1 MVLRS
6 TQVLFLSL
14 FSLLL
19 ASCLT
24 RGAPVRTNTPQELFV
39 VFVHDG
45 DENPPAEFRERVEEE
60 LSGRGFTVR
69 VSSKIKPEDR
79 LGWSLQ
85 LSRLKSE
92 AGGRQLLMIHTSSKF
107 FSQLEGRLR
116 WTVKVLAT
124 SAKSSEA
131 SIESFSYPAILNFGH
146 QLGKD
151 ALNAVAGSIAK
162 RLGDI
167 ASNYSNNTSATG
179 QAATMQS
186 SSTAA
191 AADSIYFVLLDRFS
205 NGDPSNDDTI
215 DLSDPQ
221 AFHGG
226 DLRGLIEKLD
236 YIKELG
242 FRHVWISPVFK
253 MRTEP
258 FHGHGAFHGY
268 WTDDLDKVEPRFGT
282 EAELVELSEELKARG
297 MGLILDVVLNHV
309 AYDSP
314 VVKEKPEWFHHKGT
328 IEDWNDAK
336 QLTDYEVHGLPD
348 YAHENPEVR
357 AKLIATSQDWLQ
369 KLAPSGFRLD
379 AVKHVPLEF
388 WAEYNQFL
396 REASSVRLLGELYDG
411 NANTLSKTLQ
421 EAGFDSLFDFP
432 LHFAMVDVF
441 CRDASLLQ
449 MAAVLS
455 LDRIYPR
462 AATQLVTFLDNHDL
476 SRVLSACQDDEAR
489 VHSALQ
495 FLLSSRGIPSISY
508 GTESA
513 LRGAKEPENRADMR
527 FVDHALAETIRKGL
541 RLRREWKSL
550 SSGTRLVLAADKKL
564 YSFLQVSEDELTL
577 VTVNH
582 GPGGQALAIPEVLR
596 ARNGHDL
603 LGNGEVVLGDFL
615 APKGVSVVGLR
626 GDFRALLETIKTPA
640 TRMVQFQPD
649 TESATLDL
657 RIVGAA
663 PEFGAWDPAK
673 APSLAKAMSLPSS
686 ETYSYKL
693 VAMRDGK
700 ASWQSGGNEYLF
712 VPAGDSPMKVNVQW
726 RE

>member
-1 MVLRS
+1 M
-6 TQVLFLSL
+6 
-14 FSLLL
+14 
-19 ASCLT
+19 
-24 RGAPVRTNTPQELFV
+24 

-45 DENPPAEFRERVEEE
+45 DENPPAEFRERIEEE

-69 VSSKIKPEDR
+69 VSSTVKAQDK
-79 LGWSLQ
+79 LSSSLL
-85 LSRLKSE
+85 LSKLTSE
-92 AGGRQLLMIHTSSKF
+92 ASGKQLLMVETTSKF
-107 FSQLEGRLR
+107 FSQLEGRFR
-116 WTVKVLAT
+116 WTVKLRAT
-124 SAKSSEA
+124 SAKGSNSSPDNF
-131 SIESFSYPAILNFGH
+131 SFPIVLNFGH
-146 QLGKD
+146 QGSQD
-151 ALNAVAGSIAK
+151 ALKMAADGIAK
-162 RLGDI
+162 RVADQ
-167 ASNYSNNTSATG
+167 ASTFSNEAAPTG
-179 QAATMQS
+179 QSATMQS

-191 AADSIYFVLLDRFS
+191 AADSIYFVLLDRFA

-236 YIKELG
+236 YIQELG

-268 WTDDLDKVEPRFGT
+268 WTEDLSKVEPRFGT
-282 EAELVELSEELKARG
+282 EAELVELSEALKARG

-314 VVKEKPEWFHHKGT
+314 IVKEKPEWFHHNGT
-328 IEDWNDAK
+328 IKDWNDAK

-357 AKLIATSQDWLQ
+357 ATLIAASHDWLV

-379 AVKHVPLEF
+379 AVKHIPSDF
-388 WAEYNQFL
+388 WAEYNSFL
-396 REASSVRLLGELYDG
+396 KSVGSVRLLGEIYDG
-411 NANTLSKTLQ
+411 NANTLAKALY
-421 EAGFDSLFDFP
+421 GPRFDSLFDFP

-455 LDRIYPR
+455 QDRIYPR
-462 AATQLVTFLDNHDL
+462 ATTQLVTFLDNHDL
-476 SRVLSACQDDEAR
+476 SRVLSACQDDETR

-495 FLLSSRGIPSISY
+495 FLLGIRGIPSISY

-527 FVDHALAETIRKGL
+527 FVDHSLAKTIRKGL
-541 RLRREWKSL
+541 YLRREWKSL
-550 SSGTRLVLAADKKL
+550 STGTRLVLSADKTL
-564 YSFLQVSEDELTL
+564 YSFLQVSENELTI

-582 GPGGQALAIPEVLR
+582 RPGDQALAIPEALR
-596 ARNGHDL
+596 ARKGHDL
-603 LGNGEVVLGDFL
+603 LGDNDVVLGDFL
-615 APKGVSVVGLR
+615 APKGVSVIGLR
-626 GDFRALLETIKTPA
+626 GDFRALLQELKTPA

-649 TESATLDL
+649 TESKALDL

-673 APSLAKAMSLPSS
+673 APSLTKAMSLPSS

-712 VPAGDSPMKVNVQW
+712 IPPGNSPMKVSVKW

>member
-1 MVLRS
+1 M
-6 TQVLFLSL
+6 
-14 FSLLL
+14 
-19 ASCLT
+19 
-24 RGAPVRTNTPQELFV
+24 
-39 VFVHDG
+39 VFVHES
-45 DENPPAEFRERVEEE
+45 DERPPALFQDRVIAE
-60 LSGRGFTVR
+60 LGERGFTVR
-69 VSSKIKPEDR
+69 VSTKIKAEDR
-79 LGWSLQ
+79 MSWSLQ
-85 LSRLKSE
+85 LSRLKAE
-92 AGGRQLLMIHTSSKF
+92 AKGKQLLMVHTSSSF
-107 FSQLEGRLR
+107 FSQLEGRFR
-116 WTVKVLAT
+116 WTVKVMAT
-124 SAKSSEA
+124 SAKDSESSN
-131 SIESFSYPAILNFGH
+131 ESFSYPVILTFGH
-146 QLGKD
+146 QGGID
-151 ALNAVAGSIAK
+151 ALIAIADTIAK

-167 ASNYSNNTSATG
+167 ASTYSNEASPAR
-179 QAATMQS
+179 QAVTMQS
-186 SSTAA
+186 SSTVA
-191 AADSIYFVLLDRFS
+191 AADSIYFVLLDRFA

-215 DLSDPQ
+215 DVSDPQ

-236 YIKELG
+236 YIQELG

-268 WTDDLDKVEPRFGT
+268 WTEDLDKVEPRFGT
-282 EAELVELSEELKARG
+282 EAELVELSEELKSRG

-314 VVKEKPEWFHHKGT
+314 IVKEKPEWFHHNGT
-328 IEDWNDAK
+328 IKDWNDAE

-357 AKLIATSQDWLQ
+357 ATLIAASHDWLV

-379 AVKHVPLEF
+379 AVKHIPSDF
-388 WAEYNQFL
+388 WAEYNLFL
-396 REASSVRLLGELYDG
+396 KSVGSVRLLGEIYDG
-411 NANTLSKTLQ
+411 NANTLAKALY
-421 EAGFDSLFDFP
+421 GPRFDSLFDFP

-455 LDRIYPR
+455 QDRIYPR
-462 AATQLVTFLDNHDL
+462 ATTQLVTFLDNHDV
-476 SRVLSACQDDEAR
+476 SRVLSACQDEEAR
-489 VHSALQ
+489 VHAALQ
-495 FLLSSRGIPSISY
+495 FLLSIRGIPSISY

-527 FVDHALAETIRKGL
+527 FADHALAETIRKGL
-541 RLRREWKSL
+541 HLRREWKSL
-550 SSGTRLVLAADKKL
+550 STGARLVLAADKTL
-564 YSFLQVSEDELTL
+564 YSFLQVSEDELT
-577 VTVNH
+577 VITVNH
-582 GPGGQALAIPEVLR
+582 GASSQALAIPETLQ

-603 LGNGEVVLGDFL
+603 LADDEVVLGDFL

-626 GDFRALLETIKTPA
+626 GDFRALLEEIKTPA

-649 TESATLDL
+649 KSSANLDL

-673 APSLAKAMSLPSS
+673 APSLTKAMSLPSS

-693 VAMRDGK
+693 VAMRNGK

-712 VPAGDSPMKVNVQW
+712 VPTGDSPMKVSVQW